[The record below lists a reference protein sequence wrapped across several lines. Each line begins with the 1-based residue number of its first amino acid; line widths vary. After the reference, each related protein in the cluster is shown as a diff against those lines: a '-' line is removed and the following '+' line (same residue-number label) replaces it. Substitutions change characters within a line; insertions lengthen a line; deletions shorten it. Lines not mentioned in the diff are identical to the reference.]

1 MATIINTTTQ
11 SLSDAVARP
20 VIDISNADFVSVQI
34 DGTFVGTW
42 VFQASLDSSSW
53 SNFAMHQTSVTTST
67 TDVAT
72 STVTGMFSKPCTGL
86 KYLRCILNAY
96 TSGTANFTI
105 TQTMLEK

>member
-1 MATIINTTTQ
+1 MATIINTITQ
-11 SLSDAVARP
+11 SLSDSAARP
-20 VIDISNADFVSVQI
+20 FIDISNADFVSVQI

-42 VFQASLDSSSW
+42 VFQASLDNSSW
-53 SNFAMHQTSVTTST
+53 ANFAMHQISTTTAT

-72 STVTGMFSKPCTGL
+72 GTTTGFFTKPCTGL

-96 TSGTANFTI
+96 TSGTANFII